1 MWSETSSAVAEMPD
15 RPDSP
20 PHVVIIGGGFGGLAV
35 ARSLRRASVRITI
48 LDRTNHHLFQPLLYQ
63 VAMAGLSPADIAA
76 PIRSIVRRQRNT
88 TVYLADVT
96 GIDLDRRVVALAP
109 SNLRFREIPYD
120 WLVVAAGARTFYFG
134 REEWSQFA
142 LGLKTVEDALAIRH
156 RVLTAFEAA
165 ERERD
170 SDRRRERMTFVVVG
184 GGPTGVELAGALAE
198 ISRFVLARDF
208 REIRPGSARIV
219 LLEGEERILG
229 SFDATLSAGAR
240 KTLERMGVE
249 VRTGEKVT
257 AIDERGVELGEE
269 RIDAGTVL
277 WAAGVRA
284 SELTDGHELPR
295 DRGGRWIVEPAL
307 SLPGYPEVFAIGDIA
322 RFDDEEGRPLPGVAP
337 VAMQQGRHVGRIIAS
352 EGRERVPFRYVDRG
366 NMATIGRSAAIAEIG
381 EHKLTGFIAWLAW
394 LCIHLVFLIGFR
406 NRLAVLLDW
415 TWSYLTYGRGARLII
430 AREGGAASASEPES
444 ES

>member
-35 ARSLRRASVRITI
+35 ARSLRRAPVRITI

-249 VRTGEKVT
+249 VRTGERVT